1 MFNVK
6 AYPEEQNIETSLIK
20 GSVEITINDRP
31 DDKYIL
37 SPNEKLVVSNEGL
50 AQKSATLNQLN

>member
-6 AYPEEQNIETSLIK
+6 AYPEEKNIETSLIK

-31 DDKYIL
+31 NDKYIF
-37 SPNEKLVVSNEGL
+37 SPNEKLVFPKGYGTEIASFESV
-50 AQKSATLNQLN
+50 